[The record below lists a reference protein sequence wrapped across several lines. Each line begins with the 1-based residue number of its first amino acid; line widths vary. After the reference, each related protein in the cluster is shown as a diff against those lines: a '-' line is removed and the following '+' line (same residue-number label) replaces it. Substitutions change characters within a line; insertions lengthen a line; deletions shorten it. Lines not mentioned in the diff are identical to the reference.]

1 MEGPFI
7 IAGILLILTIIMRIM
22 DSGIDIIIKYK
33 LQMIEIGKD
42 VDILK
47 DEVNK
52 LNQQL
57 KPFIKSNDY
66 SIVSKKVDDNWSFLS
81 EEITDIYSAIKNINT
96 EIMYMKNKICSE

>member
-1 MEGPFI
+1 MEVQFVIALIVI
-7 IAGILLILTIIMRIM
+7 ILAIIMKLM
-22 DSGIDIIIKYK
+22 DSSMDILIMHKRK
-33 LQMIEIGKD
+33 MIEIANE

-66 SIVSKKVDDNWSFLS
+66 SIVSKRVDQNWSFLS
-81 EEITDIYSAIKNINT
+81 EEITDIYAAIKNINT
-96 EIMYMKNKICSE
+96 EIMFIKDKIC

>member
-1 MEGPFI
+1 MEGQI
-7 IAGILLILTIIMRIM
+7 LIASIVIVLAIIMKLM
-22 DSGIDIIIKYK
+22 DNSIDILIMHRLNMLK
-33 LQMIEIGKD
+33 IENEI
-42 VDILK
+42 DILK

-66 SIVSKKVDDNWSFLS
+66 SIISKRVDDNWSFLS

-96 EIMYMKNKICSE
+96 EIMYIKDKICS

>member
-1 MEGPFI
+1 MEGQI
-7 IAGILLILTIIMRIM
+7 LIASIVIVLAIIMKVI
-22 DSGIDIIIKYK
+22 DSIIDIILVNKIK
-33 LQMIEIGKD
+33 MIEIANEID
-42 VDILK
+42 NLK

-66 SIVSKKVDDNWSFLS
+66 SIVSKRVDDNWTFLS

-96 EIMYMKNKICSE
+96 EIMYIKDKICS